1 MFLTFFIL
9 LLKEINLVR
18 CKRRTQ
24 IPMNISELARILR
37 ISPQELRD
45 SLPLL
50 GFAIGQKAIK
60 VDNNTAK
67 KIIRDWPTYRRQLVA
82 NRLAAEQKKQDEVL
96 PKEKKTIAVPP
107 VITVRTYAELAGIPV
122 NRVLAELMKN
132 GVFTSINEKIDFD
145 TAAIIGE
152 NLNLDVQAAEER
164 VGEEKSDKKLSAILA
179 KEEEKNLKERP
190 PVIVV
195 MGHVDH
201 GKTKLLDSIR
211 KTNVVAGEAGG
222 ITQHIGAYQVKRKDR
237 LITFIDTP
245 GHEAFTAMRSRG
257 AKVADIAILVVAA
270 DDGVK
275 PQTVEAFRISEA
287 AKIPYI
293 VAINKIDKATADI
306 NRTKQE
312 LSTKLNITPEDWGG
326 KTICVPISAKEGR
339 GIEELL
345 DMVLLVAE
353 TEATSLKANPAS
365 PAAGTVIE
373 SNVDKTA
380 GPVATILVQNGTLH
394 VGDQLCFNDIIYGK
408 VKSLKNYKG
417 EKITVAGPSM
427 PAKILGLKISPAVG
441 DILNVG
447 QGEKVRIKKIK
458 TTSQAA
464 DVLLP
469 PAEEAPEDKTP
480 AVKVI
485 IKSDFLGSAEA
496 IEESLLK
503 LNNEKAKVKIIAKGL
518 GYITEGDVKRAED
531 AGAKI
536 VGFNV
541 RMSPA
546 VETLVRERQVTVKI
560 FSIIYDLIKFVRDE
574 MQLLVKP
581 EINRLDLGRLK
592 VLAVFRT
599 ENSGQIVGGKVLDGV
614 IKNDSLVEVY
624 RRDDFIARGQLTRL
638 QAAKQDVAEV
648 NKDQEAGL
656 KYEGKPLIQVG
667 DILNIYREERI
678 VDKI

>member
-1 MFLTFFIL
+1 
-9 LLKEINLVR
+9 
-18 CKRRTQ
+18 
-24 IPMNISELARILR
+24 MNITELARILR
-37 ISPQELRD
+37 IPPQELRD
-45 SLPLL
+45 LLPQL

-60 VDNNTAK
+60 VDNATAK
-67 KIIRDWPTYRRQLVA
+67 RIIKDWPFLRRQWEQKKI
-82 NRLAAEQKKQDEVL
+82 AAAIKKQDEVL
-96 PKEKKTIAVPP
+96 PKERKTIAVPA
-107 VITVRTYAELAGIPV
+107 VLTVRAYAELAGIPV

-145 TAAIIGE
+145 TASIIGE
-152 NLNLDVQAAEER
+152 NLNLDVKLAENNQAAEDGQKE
-164 VGEEKSDKKLSAILA
+164 DQKLAAILA
-179 KEEEKNLKERP
+179 GEAEHDLKERP

-211 KTNVVAGEAGG
+211 STNVVAGEAGG
-222 ITQHIGAYQVKRKDR
+222 ITQHIGAYQIVRKGR
-237 LITFIDTP
+237 TITFIDTP

-275 PQTVEAFRISEA
+275 PQTVEAFRIIEA

-293 VAINKIDKATADI
+293 VAMNKVDKSTADV

-312 LSTKLNITPEDWGG
+312 LSTQLNITPEDWGG
-326 KTICVPISAKEGR
+326 KTICAPVSAKDGT

-353 TEATSLKANPAS
+353 TEGAALKANPDAA
-365 PAAGTVIE
+365 AAGTVIE
-373 SNVDKTA
+373 SNVDKGA
-380 GPVATILVQNGTLH
+380 GPVATILVQNGTLR
-394 VGDQLCFNDIIYGK
+394 VGDQLCFNEVIYGK

-417 EKITVAGPSM
+417 EDVTSAGPSA

-447 QGEKVRIKKIK
+447 EGEKVRIKKIK
-458 TTSQAA
+458 AVSQSS
-464 DVLLP
+464 DVVAL
-469 PAEEAPEDKTP
+469 AGEDSAEDKTP
-480 AVKVI
+480 KVNI
-485 IKSDFLGSAEA
+485 VIKTDFLGSAEA

-503 LNNEKAKVKIIAKGL
+503 LNNEKVKAKIISKGL

-531 AGAKI
+531 SGAKI
-536 VGFNV
+536 LGFNV

-546 VETLVRERQVTVKI
+546 IENLVRERKVTVKI
-560 FSIIYDLIKFVRDE
+560 FSIIYDLIKFVKEE

-581 EINRLDLGRLK
+581 EINRVDLGRLK

-599 ENSGQIVGGKVLDGV
+599 EANNQIVGGKVLDGV
-614 IKNDSLVEVY
+614 IAKDCLLEV
-624 RRDDFIARGQLTRL
+624 RRGDDFIVYGRLGRL
-638 QAAKQDVAEV
+638 QAGKQDVDQV
-648 NKDQEAGL
+648 GRDQEAGL
-656 KYEGKPLIQVG
+656 KYEGKPLVQVG
-667 DILNIYREERI
+667 DILVAYREDRVVEK
-678 VDKI
+678 V

>member
-1 MFLTFFIL
+1 
-9 LLKEINLVR
+9 
-18 CKRRTQ
+18 
-24 IPMNISELARILR
+24 MNITELARILR

-45 SLPLL
+45 LLPQL

-67 KIIRDWPTYRRQLVA
+67 KIIKEWPFLRRQWEQKKM
-82 NRLAAEQKKQDEVL
+82 AAAMKKQDEVL
-96 PKEKKTIAVPP
+96 PKERKTIFVPK
-107 VITVRTYAELAGIPV
+107 VVTVRAYAEIAGIPV

-145 TAAIIGE
+145 TAMIIGE
-152 NLNLDVQAAEER
+152 NLNLDVRLAEAKVEDNEK
-164 VGEEKSDKKLSAILA
+164 EEAKLETILA
-179 KEEEKNLKERP
+179 GEAAADLKDRP

-211 KTNVVAGEAGG
+211 STNVMAGEAGG
-222 ITQHIGAYQVKRKDR
+222 ITQHIGAYQITRKGR
-237 LITFIDTP
+237 VLTFIDTP

-275 PQTVEAFRISEA
+275 PQTVEAFRIIEA
-287 AKIPYI
+287 AKIPYL
-293 VAINKIDKATADI
+293 VAINKIDKPAADV
-306 NRTKQE
+306 NRVKQE
-312 LSTKLNITPEDWGG
+312 LSTQLNITPEDWGG
-326 KTICVPISAKEGR
+326 KTICSPISAKDGT

-353 TEATSLKANPAS
+353 TEGAALKANPNTD
-365 PAAGTVIE
+365 AAGTVIE
-373 SNVDKTA
+373 SNVDKAA
-380 GPVATILVQNGTLH
+380 GPLATILVQNGTLH
-394 VGDQLCFNDIIYGK
+394 VGDQLCFNDVVYGK

-417 EKITVAGPSM
+417 EEVKEAGPST
-427 PAKILGLKISPAVG
+427 PVKILGLKISPAVG

-447 QGEKVRIKKIK
+447 EGEKVKIKKIK
-458 TTSQAA
+458 TGTQNVDSFISAG
-464 DVLLP
+464 D
-469 PAEEAPEDKTP
+469 EAGEDKIP
-480 AVKVI
+480 KVNVV
-485 IKSDFLGSAEA
+485 IKTDFLGSAEA

-503 LNNEKAKVKIIAKGL
+503 LNNEKVKVKVISKGL

-536 VGFNV
+536 LGFNV

-546 VETLVRERQVTVKI
+546 IENLVREKQVTVKI
-560 FSIIYDLIKFVRDE
+560 FSIIYDLIKFVKDE

-581 EINRLDLGRLK
+581 EINRIDLGRLK

-599 ENSGQIVGGKVLDGV
+599 ENNSQIVGGKVLDG
-614 IKNDSLVEVY
+614 ILKNNSLVAVK
-624 RRDDFIARGQLTRL
+624 RGDDFIVAGKLTRL
-638 QAAKQDVAEV
+638 QSGKQDVDQVE
-648 NKDQEAGL
+648 KDQEAGL
-656 KYEGKPLIQVG
+656 KYEGKPLIVVG
-667 DILNIYREERI
+667 DILYVYQEERV